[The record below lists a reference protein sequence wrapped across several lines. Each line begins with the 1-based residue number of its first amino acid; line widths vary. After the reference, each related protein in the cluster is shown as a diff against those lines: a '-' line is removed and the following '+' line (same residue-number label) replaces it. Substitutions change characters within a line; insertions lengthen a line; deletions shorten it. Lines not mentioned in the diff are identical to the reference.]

1 MVLSMASR
9 PIAALL
15 AKRRAQALDASAPE
29 ATDEALEGSP
39 EGQVAVHT
47 EERGGSGGHQGA

>member
-1 MVLSMASR
+1 MASA